1 MKFDILVAGVGGQGV
16 LSLASII
23 AGSAMQEGLHVT
35 QSEVHGMSQRGG
47 AVLAHLRLSDQPI
60 ASSLVPRGAAA
71 LIIGLEP
78 LEALRYLRYLA
89 PSGALVSAM
98 TPVENSPDYPPV
110 AGLLDQIRLLPG
122 ALLVN
127 AERLARTAGR
137 AQAANVVLAGA
148 ASHRL
153 PLEARTMERY
163 ISQRFA
169 RNGAKVVRQNLAAFN
184 AGREVGAPCPSL
196 A

>member
-1 MKFDILVAGVGGQGV
+1 
-16 LSLASII
+16 
-23 AGSAMQEGLHVT
+23 MQEGLHVK

-47 AVLAHLRLSDQPI
+47 AVLAHLRLCDRPI

-71 LIIGLEP
+71 LILGLEP
-78 LEALRYLRYLA
+78 LEALRYLRYLSRPRARLSARWPPSRSA
-89 PSGALVSAM
+89 PTTRRSRGCW
-98 TPVENSPDYPPV
+98 T
-110 AGLLDQIRLLPG
+110 QIRSLPG
-122 ALLVN
+122 ALLVD
-127 AERLARTAGR
+127 AERLARAAGR

-169 RNGAKVVRQNLAAFN
+169 RQGAKVVRQNLTAFN
-184 AGREVGAPCPSL
+184 AGREVAAPCPSL